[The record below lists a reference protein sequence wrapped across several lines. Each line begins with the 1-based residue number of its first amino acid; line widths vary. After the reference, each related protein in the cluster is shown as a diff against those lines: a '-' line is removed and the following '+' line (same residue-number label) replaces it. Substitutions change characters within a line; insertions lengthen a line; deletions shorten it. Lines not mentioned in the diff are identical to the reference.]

1 MKKLLTLITSFIIL
15 SSVAYAGSCPMLIK
29 QVDAKISSSKL
40 SSAVLKEVKT
50 LRDNGEKA
58 HKSGKHAESE
68 KLLNE
73 ALKKLGA

>member
-1 MKKLLTLITSFIIL
+1 MKKIITLVFSLMLISSTSF
-15 SSVAYAGSCPMLIK
+15 AGSCPAILK

-40 SSAVLKEVKT
+40 SPAILKEVKT